1 MLLAHVVVSTY
12 VMLLACVIP
21 LACLI
26 VMAPTR
32 CHLELLCNLA
42 GANSLPLV
50 VRFLW
55 PPLTFTA
62 AKLLPDPVAI
72 FTPLPMLI
80 ASTSTSPVWR
90 RHLIEGQDVI
100 ILQGRT
106 SAGSCNLVKRST
118 ISFLINSQ
126 LELCKKRQF
135 HEKYGGH
142 HYFLR

>member
-32 CHLELLCNLA
+32 CHLELFLM
-42 GANSLPLV
+42 GANSL
-50 VRFLW
+50 RFLW

-72 FTPLPMLI
+72 FTPLAMLI
-80 ASTSTSPVWR
+80 ASTSTSPVWF
-90 RHLIEGQDVI
+90 D
-100 ILQGRT
+100 
-106 SAGSCNLVKRST
+106 
-118 ISFLINSQ
+118 
-126 LELCKKRQF
+126 
-135 HEKYGGH
+135 
-142 HYFLR
+142 